1 MKECK
6 LENLVWIIFF
16 SLGVVFILVG
26 LIIYLC
32 FFNYQNKI
40 ETTGTITKISA
51 YRNDNDSDYDV
62 YVSYN
67 VNGKDYE
74 NILNGYASNFY
85 EGKKIKIY
93 YDKDNPNKI
102 GMKSLDLLF
111 LIFPSIGLIFLI
123 IGGLGIFV
131 KVKKKRLEKNLKL
144 NGKLI
149 YADYVETVINY
160 SYRVN
165 GRCPYNIILNWT
177 NPVNNKTYIFK
188 SKNIWLDSEDII
200 KEKNITK
207 FPVYINSK
215 MKYYVDVDI
224 LVKDVIDLR

>member
-1 MKECK
+1 MKENK
-6 LENLVWIIFF
+6 LEYLVWIIFA
-16 SLGVVFILVG
+16 SLGLIFIVVG
-26 LIIYLC
+26 LVVYLC

-51 YRNDNDSDYDV
+51 YPNDNDV

-131 KVKKKRLEKNLKL
+131 KVKKKRLEKSLKI
-144 NGKLI
+144 NGNLI
-149 YADYVETVINY
+149 YADYSETVINH
-160 SYRVN
+160 SYWIN
-165 GRCPYNIILNWT
+165 GRYPYNIILNWI
-177 NPVNNKTYIFK
+177 NPVDNKTYIFK
-188 SKNIWLDSEDII
+188 SKNIWLNPEEII

-215 MKYYVDVDI
+215 MKYYVDIDI
-224 LVKDVIDLR
+224 LMKDLR